1 MTGRSTR
8 GPWEESE
15 DQAPDFVAGLEGG
28 GRLSGSP
35 PPWILG
41 HRGVPLEAPENT
53 LAGMRRALELGLDG
67 FEYDLRACASG
78 EAVLM
83 HDETLS
89 RTTNSHA
96 LLSKAQLGWDNCAL
110 PMIVLLWYISAHR
123 DWQRAA
129 RSSILTE

>member
-1 MTGRSTR
+1 MTGRSNR

-15 DQAPDFVAGLEGG
+15 ARAPDSRAGLEGG
-28 GRLSGSP
+28 AGLAAPP

-53 LAGMRRALELGLDG
+53 LAGMRRAMELGLDG

-83 HDETLS
+83 HDETLA
-89 RTTNSHA
+89 RTTNSQA
-96 LLSKAQLGWDNCAL
+96 LLANAAL
-110 PMIVLLWYISAHR
+110 HPLQPGVAPK
-123 DWQRAA
+123 
-129 RSSILTE
+129 RSTTPRVR